1 MFYRNSDITKILI
14 AHLNEFCLNPNQKFP
29 SCNIIVDDETS
40 DEKWLRK
47 SMLNEKCILPS
58 RYEAKNIP
66 VHYLYEGLDYQ
77 ITPMR
82 WKAGCRAHK
91 AKCIRY
97 TQRYISQLFNR
108 EECQLLSQ

>member
-1 MFYRNSDITKILI
+1 MMKRLM
-14 AHLNEFCLNPNQKFP
+14 
-29 SCNIIVDDETS
+29 
-40 DEKWLRK
+40 RK

>member
-1 MFYRNSDITKILI
+1 MFYRNSDLTKILI

-82 WKAGCRAHK
+82 WKAVCRAHK

-97 TQRYISQLFNR
+97 TQRHISQLFNR